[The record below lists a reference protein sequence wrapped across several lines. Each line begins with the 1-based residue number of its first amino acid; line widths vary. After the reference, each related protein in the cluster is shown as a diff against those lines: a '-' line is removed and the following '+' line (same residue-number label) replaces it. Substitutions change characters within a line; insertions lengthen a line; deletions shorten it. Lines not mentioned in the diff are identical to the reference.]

1 MYARDRRKE
10 RASERE
16 MWEINDFAF
25 SFVLKFWSN
34 TSFEL
39 VYTNVEGRK
48 KKHTALCG
56 GTDSKFLKTFL
67 NFLIQYAGTD
77 K

>member
-16 MWEINDFAF
+16 IWEINDFAF

-48 KKHTALCG
+48 KNIQHFAAVRIV
-56 GTDSKFLKTFL
+56 
-67 NFLIQYAGTD
+67 NF
-77 K
+77 